1 MPASQRSK
9 RSQNRSQFHR
19 RLNASDFQRLS
30 NISRGN
36 VQHTSRSRRGRVRN
50 TIRRFV
56 PNLQT
61 EINRENAILAAS
73 HIVANNSNQLPVI
86 RRYEVPPYF
95 TPQVRAMRVDV
106 RQLIDRINF
115 DIDASIT
122 QQSSSIVQKIIGVT
136 DRSDIE
142 VGQGATSQMKHIRNR
157 LMTFRGRR
165 NIPWVYN
172 SSRTTSKD
180 HNDSIRTIDEIAK
193 GINPTGIKCYGT
205 SKPVHF
211 NPNRKLQLK
220 NEWEHLVPNLYQLLI
235 NGLAYTGDKSMSGLL
250 KLALGNIFGQNS
262 DNIYKEFENICYLA
276 QNRCLILSA
285 KAFNQAKCSYMLFK
299 VDYVDYHGNGNYII
313 ELSVDNDIVDIVYE
327 RMRDGRR
334 SKHRACYHNDPKL
347 PNPPSKSVF
356 KGNLIKVA
364 NEYNSVMRENFGYF
378 GKIIFACGCISAAML
393 AYNCPNGRHIYN
405 TAVGSRQNLP
415 LVYYMAKNQIAILR
429 SLVPVIGVNPAILT
443 GGALSTADGLNDL
456 YRYPNYNKMDMPSYD
471 LTPIQEH
478 LSPVS
483 NVPTISPIF
492 SKGLTR
498 RYKNS
503 RTRTRSKTRPK
514 ISKTRSKIPK
524 TLSKRMTFSNSPLN
538 VNKESVE
545 VNENDISDSHEF
557 LKGSIDI
564 LNRLFTDKRI
574 IWDNDLYSYRFKK
587 SQSAGGRR
595 KTTRRT
601 RRRTKRR

>member
-1 MPASQRSK
+1 MPAR
-9 RSQNRSQFHR
+9 RSQSRSHFQR
-19 RLNASDFQRLS
+19 RSNASEFQRLS
-30 NISRGN
+30 NISRSN

-61 EINRENAILAAS
+61 EINRENAILAAAAS

-86 RRYEVPPYF
+86 RRYEAPPYF
-95 TPQVRAMRVDV
+95 LPQVRAMRVDV
-106 RQLIDRINF
+106 RQLIDRINY

-142 VGQGATSQMKHIRNR
+142 SQGATSQMKHIRDR
-157 LMTFRGRR
+157 LMTFGGRR
-165 NIPWVYN
+165 NPPWVYN
-172 SSRTTSKD
+172 SNGAED
-180 HNDSIRTIDEIAK
+180 HNKSIRTIDNILNNRT
-193 GINPTGIKCYGT
+193 INSKCYGT
-205 SKPVHF
+205 SKKIHF
-211 NPNRKLQLK
+211 TPYIDLQLK

-235 NGLAYTGDKSMSGLL
+235 NGLAYTGDKSMAGLL

-276 QNRCLILSA
+276 QNRCLLLSA

-299 VDYVDYHGNGNYII
+299 VDYVDYYGNGNYII

-334 SKHRACYHNDPKL
+334 SHYKACYSNDPEV
-347 PNPPSKSVF
+347 PPPLMRKSQF
-356 KGNLIKVA
+356 IRNLKKVA
-364 NEYNSVMRENFGYF
+364 NEYNSVMRENNGYF

-393 AYNCPNGRHIYN
+393 AYNCPNGRQIYN
-405 TAVGSRQNLP
+405 TAVGTGQNLP
-415 LVYYMAKNQIAILR
+415 LVYYMAKKQIDILR
-429 SLVPVIGVNPAILT
+429 SLVPVIGGNPAILT
-443 GGALSTADGLNDL
+443 GGALSTADGLNDF

-483 NVPTISPIF
+483 NVPTISPISPNSPIF
-492 SKGLTR
+492 SKSLIR
-498 RYKNS
+498 RYKNP
-503 RTRTRSKTRPK
+503 RTRIR
-514 ISKTRSKIPK
+514 SKTRSKFPK

-545 VNENDISDSHEF
+545 VNENDISESHEF

-587 SQSAGGRR
+587 SQSAGRR

-601 RRRTKRR
+601 KRRTKRR